1 MPKHRRG
8 VLTPYGAVPPL
19 CPSGYSGTGP
29 SAALELLNVAQGYAF
44 TCASLGGLA
53 ESQGGLAT
61 FQAARLGV
69 APFTWP
75 RGACN
80 AACPITGTGS

>member
-8 VLTPYGAVPPL
+8 VLTPYGAATPL
-19 CPSGYSGTGP
+19 CPPGYSGTGP
-29 SAALELLNVAQGYAF
+29 SAALGLLDVAQGYAF

-53 ESQGGLAT
+53 GQREEVAASV
-61 FQAARLGV
+61 AARLG
-69 APFTWP
+69 APPSIWP

-80 AACPITGTGS
+80 AARPTWADLP